1 MSTDFVSIHNK
12 YTIWYIE
19 RMIAES
25 NARYSTIVLVGAAAI
40 CPLAFLAVQNKR
52 KNNKGHGSW
61 KDYASNVGHY
71 LIQPLCKTTKSSNK
85 SSNPITQGGYES
97 LIGNTP
103 LLYLPHLSSLIP
115 NNVKIYVKME
125 NMNPG
130 GTGKD
135 RAAKSMILDAEQK
148 GDLPHPLGFVIDKRG
163 GIVEQRD
170 GSEHPE
176 SENNKVESTCDN
188 SNIPQNIQ
196 SAIETALHNTQTHG
210 IIIEGTSGSTGISLA
225 SISSSRGHGVIVVMP
240 DDQSLQKREFL
251 ERLGCGVVVV
261 KNCSISNPGHYVNVA
276 RRIWE
281 WVQIERRYDDWYWK
295 HIITAKKSGDNEHVN
310 SNCTRLIK
318 AAFMNQFENLA
329 NLHSHYLS
337 TGPEIYEQLNG
348 EVDAFVMSAGTGGTI
363 VGVGG
368 YLKDR
373 WWLDHG
379 RKLKPQRA
387 RPKIV
392 LVDPPGS
399 SLYNKVKFGVA
410 YAPQMSE
417 QRLRRHR
424 YDTLAEG
431 IGLDRI
437 TANFGLGC
445 IDIGW
450 KQDGISFK
458 TKIDTTQSHPG
469 GHLIEKSKVIDDAIS
484 ITDQQAVYMAHY
496 LLRHEGLFVG
506 SSTAMNIVGA
516 LMLAQTMPPGSNLV
530 TVVCDG
536 GQRHTSR
543 FWNKDFIKEWGLT
556 WPTEEMNILRVL
568 GVTRK
573 CDGTVS

>member
-1 MSTDFVSIHNK
+1 MIS
-12 YTIWYIE
+12 E
-19 RMIAES
+19 RHG
-25 NARYSTIVLVGAAAI
+25 RYSVIALVGAATL
-40 CPLAFLAVQNKR
+40 CPVAFLVVNIIRKDNKE
-52 KNNKGHGSW
+52 NKKYSDTSW
-61 KDYASNVGHY
+61 KDYICSIGHHLIRSPHTANKLANSNSKR
-71 LIQPLCKTTKSSNK
+71 IN
-85 SSNPITQGGYES
+85 QGGYES

-103 LLYLPHLSSLIP
+103 LVYLPHLSSLLP

-135 RAAKSMILDAEQK
+135 RAARSMILDAEQK
-148 GDLPHPLGFVIDKRG
+148 GDLPHPLSLGVEKHGRRG
-163 GIVEQRD
+163 MLGQRD
-170 GSEHPE
+170 GSLQIGDGNNNGE
-176 SENNKVESTCDN
+176 SACDN
-188 SNIPQNIQ
+188 SNIPENIQ
-196 SAIETALHNTQTHG
+196 LAIETALCNTQTHG

-261 KNCSISNPGHYVNVA
+261 KNCSISNPDHYVNVA

-281 WVQIERRYDDWYWK
+281 WIQIERRYDEWYWK
-295 HIITAKKSGDNEHVN
+295 QIITVREGESNDRVNRSYAK
-310 SNCTRLIK
+310 LIK

-329 NLHSHYLS
+329 NVRSHYMS
-337 TGPEIYEQLNG
+337 TGPEIYNQLNG
-348 EVDAFVMSAGTGGTI
+348 KVDAFVMSAGTGGTI

-368 YLKDR
+368 YLKDK

-379 RKLKPQRA
+379 RKSKERRA
-387 RPKIV
+387 QSQIV

-399 SLYNKVKFGVA
+399 SLYSKVKFGVA

-437 TANFGLGC
+437 TANFRLGC

-450 KQDGISFK
+450 SKGINFK
-458 TKIDTTQSHPG
+458 TNIDDALLQEDTTQSNSNE
-469 GHLIEKSKVIDDAIS
+469 LRVEKSKIIDDAIS
-484 ITDQQAVYMAHY
+484 ITDQQSVYMAHY
-496 LLRHEGLFVG
+496 LLRHEGMFVG

-516 LMLAQTMPPGSNLV
+516 LIFAKTMPPGSNVV

-536 GQRHTSR
+536 GQRHTAR
-543 FWNKDFIKEWGLT
+543 FWNREFIKGWGLT
-556 WPTEEMNILRVL
+556 WPNQKTNLLHEL
-568 GVTRK
+568 GI
-573 CDGTVS
+573 VSECVS